1 LLKNHESTQPNKN
14 SIVKLAAKITEDLN
28 QLNGKNDAKQDK
40 IQHTKAKLGEVLKKN
55 WKNKAMQGNTY
66 GI

>member
-1 LLKNHESTQPNKN
+1 MN

-28 QLNGKNDAKQDK
+28 KLNEKNDSKQDE

-55 WKNKAMQGNTY
+55 WKQ
-66 GI
+66 